1 MPKRKLSVQQRK
13 RIAALQDE
21 RRKRLQA
28 RREKEIQTLE
38 NADSHHGLV
47 ISRYGPEFSI
57 LDTDTEQRTVYHCLT
72 RQNIGYIA
80 CGDNV
85 VWEKTSSDPKVL
97 EGVVTAL
104 IDRQTVLTR
113 STFSESDKPLAANIS
128 QLIIVLAPQ
137 PEPSEYLIDQYL
149 IAAERIGIKAIIV
162 INKADLLD
170 NEQKSALHSR
180 FQTYEKIGYHV
191 VFASTKTDNGL
202 QPLLENLT
210 GETSILVG
218 QSGVG
223 KSSLTNTLLPE
234 LDLETQKLSEKKQLG
249 QHTTSA
255 STLYFLDNNA
265 RLIDSPGVRSFRPGT
280 IEQSMLENG
289 YREFK
294 PFLGHCKFS
303 NCSHSNEPGC
313 ALIEACKNGDIAP
326 IRLENFR
333 HIASKLKEK
342 L

>member
-1 MPKRKLSVQQRK
+1 M
-13 RIAALQDE
+13 
-21 RRKRLQA
+21 
-28 RREKEIQTLE
+28 
-38 NADSHHGLV
+38 
-47 ISRYGPEFSI
+47 
-57 LDTDTEQRTVYHCLT
+57 DTDAEQPTVYHCLT
-72 RQNIGYIA
+72 RQNIGHIA

-85 VWEKTSSDPKVL
+85 VWEKTSTDPNVF

-113 STFSESDKPLAANIS
+113 STFSETDKPLAANIT

-137 PEPSEYLIDQYL
+137 PEPSEYLVDQYL
-149 IAAERIGIKAIIV
+149 IAAESIGVKAVIV

-170 NEQKSALHSR
+170 NEQKAALQAR
-180 FQTYEKIGYHV
+180 FQTYEHIGYHV
-191 VFASTKTDNGL
+191 VFVSTKTDKGL
-202 QPLLENLT
+202 QPLLKNLA

-234 LDLETQKLSEKKQLG
+234 LDIETQKLSAKKQLG

-255 STLYFLDNNA
+255 STLYFLNKDA

-280 IEQSMLENG
+280 IDKSLLENG

-294 PFLGHCKFS
+294 PFLGQCKFS
-303 NCSHSNEPGC
+303 NCSHTSEPGC
-313 ALIEACKNGDIAP
+313 ALIEACENGEIAQ
-326 IRLENFR
+326 IRLDNFR
-333 HIASKLKEK
+333 HMASKL
-342 L
+342 

>member
-1 MPKRKLSVQQRK
+1 LQEERKQ
-13 RIAALQDE
+13 
-21 RRKRLQA
+21 RLQA
-28 RREKEIQTLE
+28 RREKDIQMLDDS
-38 NADSHHGLV
+38 DSHHGLV
-47 ISRYGPEFSI
+47 ISRYGSELSV
-57 LDTDTEQRTVYHCLT
+57 LDTDAKQQALYHCLT
-72 RQNIGYIA
+72 RQNIGHIA
-80 CGDNV
+80 CGDHV
-85 VWEKTSSDPKVL
+85 VWEKTSPDENIL

-113 STFSESDKPLAANIS
+113 STFSESDKPLAANIT

-149 IAAERIGIKAIIV
+149 IAAERIGVKAIIA
-162 INKADLLD
+162 INKSDLL
-170 NEQKSALHSR
+170 NEKQKQTLISR
-180 FQTYEKIGYHV
+180 FEHYEKIGYSL
-191 VFASTKTDNGL
+191 VFISSKTVDGL
-202 QPLLENLT
+202 TPLLESLAN
-210 GETSILVG
+210 ETSILVG

-234 LDLETQKLSEKKQLG
+234 LNLETQQLSEKKQQG

-265 RLIDSPGVRSFRPGT
+265 RLIDSPGVRSFRPGSIDKT
-280 IEQSMLENG
+280 MLENG

-313 ALIEACKNGDIAP
+313 ALIAACKNGDITEK
-326 IRLENFR
+326 RLANFR
-333 HIASKLKEK
+333 HMASKL
-342 L
+342 